1 MFEYESYTEYVDGK
15 YVTTTKGY
23 DRDKIVPGWS
33 GCHWDNPSLIRWEQ
47 VQGEVMSDEMSRFV
61 DSVNAKEFDEA

>member
-1 MFEYESYTEYVDGK
+1 MSMSPTLNMLTEN
-15 YVTTTKGY
+15 T
-23 DRDKIVPGWS
+23 
-33 GCHWDNPSLIRWEQ
+33 NPSLIRWEQ